1 MILFD
6 LFFMGFT
13 GIHQLIISVLK
24 MNTFPE
30 QFGIKSQENTND
42 I

>member
-13 GIHQLIISVLK
+13 GIHQLIIS
-24 MNTFPE
+24 TFKIDTFSE
-30 QFGIKSQENTND
+30 ECEIRTKKISM